1 MKRRHTAALLL
12 ALTLVQ
18 ATPVYAAP
26 TAEQILAQ
34 AARYTVKINVITS
47 IGLNQDDGAT
57 GHGAGFLIDRQR
69 GWILTNAHVA
79 TRSPATLKASFKGA
93 NSILAT
99 RVHVDPI
106 LDAAIIKIDP
116 KLIPEGTPEAEL
128 NCSGLP
134 AAGTPV
140 AAFGHPWG
148 LSFIATRGIVSGV
161 PWIYPSEN
169 IQSDATINSGN
180 SGGPLIDLDTGKV
193 IGLNSSTYNVHKDA
207 NSTPVSLAEPMPHI
221 CKIIELLKAGRD
233 ASLRLLPV
241 ALATEDEDA
250 RPRVARLLDKTS
262 ALRPGDLI
270 VGINGALGVRNL
282 TDLSTRL
289 RGHAEP
295 ITINIERN
303 GKPLNITSS
312 TRAVPDPLKV
322 KAINLSGLI
331 ITAPW
336 RLDDYEY
343 NPEGLLVVDYVVVDS
358 DAGISK
364 AGASDVIQ
372 TVNGVSYKD
381 LDTLRKDLSSLP
393 SDAMVQIILGGYARE
408 GAYLREYR
416 IVTLPRGA
424 LETVNVD

>member
-1 MKRRHTAALLL
+1 MKHWHTVPLLL
-12 ALTLVQ
+12 AMTLAQ
-18 ATPVYAAP
+18 PTPVSAAP

-34 AARYTVKINVITS
+34 AARYTVKINLITS
-47 IGLNQDDGAT
+47 IGLNQDDGST

-79 TRSPATLKASFKGA
+79 TRSPATLKASFKGS
-93 NSILAT
+93 NPILAT

-116 KLIPEGTPEAEL
+116 KLIPRGTPEAEL
-128 NCSGLP
+128 DCSGLP

-270 VGINGALGVRNL
+270 VGINGTLGVRNL

-303 GKPLNITSS
+303 GKPLDITSS
-312 TRAVPDPLKV
+312 TQAVPDPLKV

-336 RLDDYEY
+336 RLDDYEF
-343 NPEGLLVVDYVVVDS
+343 NPEGLLVVDYVVLDS

-364 AGASDVIQ
+364 AVASDIIE
-372 TVNGVSYKD
+372 TVNGVAYTD
-381 LDTLRKDLSSLP
+381 LDSLRKDLTGLA
-393 SDAMVQIILGGYARE
+393 SDAQVQIILGGYARE

-416 IVTLPRGA
+416 IITLQRGA
-424 LETVNVD
+424 LERVAVD